1 MAARS
6 GVARRRLVAVPA
18 SLVYLVYP
26 VSRVEDSFAPAT
38 SNGLAGGPSLSA
50 AILSGLS
57 ELIERDAL
65 LITWMNRL
73 PAVEIE
79 FIDAGGPAAAVWRH
93 YSRFG
98 VEVRAFLLTTDLP
111 ASVVMAVAFDHD
123 PGRPAT
129 LIGLGCHLDP
139 AVAAEKAIFELCQA
153 RPSESRRY
161 RDNPPGLR
169 LKRYEDVKTLE
180 DHSAFLALPERR
192 GEFEFL
198 LHRAQRV
205 RLQDIPNRSSG
216 DTERDLESCANGLGE
231 RGYRV
236 LYVHLTMAD
245 IAQCGVHVVR
255 TLVPGLQPIHFGW
268 GQERLG
274 GRRLFNLPHQLG
286 LAPGPRSE
294 ADLNPCPHPL
304 A

>member
-1 MAARS
+1 MSFTLTDSMRFRTGPIIAGIQETRSRGCPRWSCPGAAWSRCRRAWCIWSTRS
-6 GVARRRLVAVPA
+6 VGWKTR
-18 SLVYLVYP
+18 
-26 VSRVEDSFAPAT
+26 FAPAT

-111 ASVVMAVAFDHD
+111 ASVVMAVAFDDD

-139 AVAAEKAIFELCQA
+139 AVAVEKAVFELCQA
-153 RPSESRRY
+153 RPSESKRY
-161 RDNPPGLR
+161 RDNPPRPR
-169 LKRYEDVKTLE
+169 LKRYEDVQTLE
-180 DHSAFLALPERR
+180 DHPAFLALPERR

-198 LHRAQRV
+198 
-205 RLQDIPNRSSG
+205 
-216 DTERDLESCANGLGE
+216 
-231 RGYRV
+231 
-236 LYVHLTMAD
+236 
-245 IAQCGVHVVR
+245 
-255 TLVPGLQPIHFGW
+255 W
-268 GQERLG
+268 
-274 GRRLFNLPHQLG
+274 RRLKGYGCRIFRTSQAVTRNVIW
-286 LAPGPRSE
+286 RVV
-294 ADLNPCPHPL
+294 
-304 A
+304 